1 VADVDRVP
9 VGDSDL
15 LGDDVVDLVGVGAG
29 EDPAD
34 SDAAQAQNVR
44 VAGDYAGLVIGAVR
58 LVFGVGQDV
67 DPVDGCVGAGEDPA
81 DSDAAQ
87 AQNVR
92 VVDAAVL
99 GVGGVDLDENLDGV
113 YEFAPALLVVL
124 VVDKLHFVRSQPVNY
139 LSLEMETL

>member
-1 VADVDRVP
+1 VADVGRVF
-9 VGDSDL
+9 VVDSDL
-15 LGDDVVDLVGVGAG
+15 LGDDVFDLVGVGAD
-29 EDPAD
+29 EDLAD
-34 SDAAQAQNVR
+34 SEAVQAQNEH
-44 VAGDYAGLVIGAVR
+44 VAGDYAGLVVDAVR

-99 GVGGVDLDENLDGV
+99 VVGGVDLDENPDGA

-124 VVDKLHFVRSQPVNY
+124 AVVD
-139 LSLEMETL
+139 